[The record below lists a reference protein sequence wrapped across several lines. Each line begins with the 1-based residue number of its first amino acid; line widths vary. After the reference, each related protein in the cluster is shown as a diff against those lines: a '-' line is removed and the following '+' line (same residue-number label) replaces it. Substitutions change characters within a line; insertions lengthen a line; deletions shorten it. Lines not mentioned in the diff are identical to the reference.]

1 MKTGRGEGPNCGAYF
16 LPRSSF
22 FFNLQAYGA
31 HAFRRGFR
39 RALGGE
45 VEYLALRSILKKDQ
59 EKAAVA
65 ALPAMR
71 RTVHT
76 REGKLRWCQQ
86 RDAELFGNSQ
96 TDVVRDP
103 GKFRIRSSEL
113 DSERIREL

>member
-1 MKTGRGEGPNCGAYF
+1 M
-16 LPRSSF
+16 
-22 FFNLQAYGA
+22 
-31 HAFRRGFR
+31 
-39 RALGGE
+39 GGV
-45 VEYLALRSILKKDQ
+45 VEYLALRSIPKKNLRNGGGGGAGGDA
-59 EKAAVA
+59 E
-65 ALPAMR
+65 
-71 RTVHT
+71 TVHT

>member
-1 MKTGRGEGPNCGAYF
+1 M
-16 LPRSSF
+16 
-22 FFNLQAYGA
+22 
-31 HAFRRGFR
+31 
-39 RALGGE
+39 GGV

-76 REGKLRWCQQ
+76 REGKLRWCQ

-103 GKFRIRSSEL
+103 GEFRIGVSVL
-113 DSERIREL
+113 DSGRIREL